1 MTPEQQARVH
11 IDELL
16 ISTGWSIQ
24 DMKAINLGDSL
35 GVAVREYPLQDGFA
49 DYLLFIDRVPVGVIE
64 AKPEGTTLS
73 GVSDQSE
80 RYRTSKLR
88 YLPHKTEP
96 LRFAY
101 ESTGVETYFRD
112 AKDIETRSRRVFT
125 FHTPETLQE
134 YLADDS
140 SLRNRLKQ
148 LPKFNTNGLRQCQIE
163 AITNLEES
171 LALNRERALIQ
182 MATGSGKTFT
192 AVSFSY
198 RFIKFA
204 KAKRIL
210 FLVDRNNL
218 GRQTKNEFNQYV
230 TPDDGRKFIELYNVQ
245 HLQSNTFDPVAK
257 VCISTIQRL
266 FSMLK
271 GEELDPSLEEHSN
284 FDGYAD
290 AESEKQV
297 TFNPKIP
304 IDTFDIIV
312 TDECHR
318 SIYNQWRQVLEYF
331 DAFIIGLT
339 ATPSKQTIGFFN
351 QNLVMEYNHERAVA
365 DGVNVGYDVYQIKTK
380 ITQEGSKID
389 SGFYIDKRNRQTRKV
404 KWEQLDQDFEYKS
417 NQLDRD
423 VVSPSQIRTIIK
435 TFKEKLFTEKLF
447 TEIFPNRTEVPKT
460 LVFAK
465 DDSHAEDIV
474 EMIKEVFG
482 KGNEFVKKITYRTTN
497 EKPEDLLASFRNSYF
512 PRIAVS
518 VDMIATGTDIRPLEC
533 LLFMR
538 DVRSRTYFEQML
550 GRGTRTISSTDL
562 MSVTPDAFVKTHFVA
577 IDAVGIFESVKI
589 DPRPTERKPTVPLDK
604 LLISIASGN
613 RDEDTLLTVAG
624 RLTRIERG
632 MDEVD
637 RREISQLTNGKSIQH
652 IISDLFNSVDPDK
665 KEEKAKELF
674 KVEEPSE
681 EQINKA
687 ADELA
692 KQAVIPFNNPKL
704 RDAIIDIKRKI
715 EQVIDNLSI
724 DQVLFAGGSGESKER
739 ALALVRSFK
748 EFIEKNKDEITALQ
762 IIYSKP
768 FSQRHI
774 TFEDI
779 KSLADAIRKPPYN
792 LTPELLWHAFEML
805 EKAKVKGAGTVKLLT
820 NIISLIRFTVGQADT
835 LEPFPEIVERK
846 FNSWL
851 TRQNDLGKGFTSEQ
865 EQWLNMIKEY
875 IAASLSVEMEDLDNP
890 PFFDRGGRVK
900 AYNLF
905 GDNLVPILTELNE
918 ELV

>member
-1 MTPEQQARVH
+1 MTPEQKARLN

-16 ISTGWSIQ
+16 ISAGWSIH
-24 DMKAINLGDSL
+24 DMKEINLGASL

-49 DYLLFIDRVPVGVIE
+49 DYLLFIDRTPVGVIE

-80 RYRTSKLR
+80 RYRTGKLR
-88 YLPHKTEP
+88 YLSNQTEP

-112 AKDIETRSRRVFT
+112 AKDIETRSRKVFT
-125 FHTPETLQE
+125 FHTPEILKE
-134 YLADDS
+134 CLDDDS

-148 LPKFNTNGLRQCQIE
+148 LPPLNTNGLRLCQIE

-171 LALNRERALIQ
+171 LADNRERALIQ

-198 RFIKFA
+198 RLIKFA

-218 GRQTKNEFNQYV
+218 ARQTKNEFNQYV
-230 TPDDGRKFIELYNVQ
+230 TPDDGRKFTELYNVQ

-271 GEELDPSLEEHSN
+271 GEELDPGLEEQSK

-290 AESEKQV
+290 AEPEKQV
-297 TFNPKIP
+297 IYNPKIP

-331 DAFIIGLT
+331 DAFLIGLT
-339 ATPSKQTIGFFN
+339 ATPSKQTAGFFN

-365 DGVNVGYDVYQIKTK
+365 DGVNVGFDVYQIKTK
-380 ITQEGSKID
+380 ITQSGSKIE
-389 SGFYIDKRNRQTRKV
+389 SGFFIDKRDRQTRKIS
-404 KWEQLDQDFEYKS
+404 WEQLDQDFEYKPT
-417 NQLDRD
+417 QLDRD
-423 VVSPSQIRTIIK
+423 VVSTSQIRTVIK
-435 TFKEKLFTEKLF
+435 TFKEKLFTE
-447 TEIFPNRTEVPKT
+447 IFPGRKEVPKT

-474 EMIKEVFG
+474 EMIKDVFG
-482 KGNEFVKKITYRTTN
+482 KGNDFVKKITYRTIN

-512 PRIAVS
+512 PRIVVS

-538 DVRSRTYFEQML
+538 DVKSRVYFEQML
-550 GRGTRTISSTDL
+550 VRGTRTISSTYL
-562 MSVTPDAFVKTHFVA
+562 MYVTSDAYVKTHFVA
-577 IDAVGIFESVKI
+577 VDAVGIFDSIKI
-589 DPRPTERKPTVPLDK
+589 DPRPTERKPTVPLEK

-613 RDEDTLLTVAG
+613 RDEDTILTVAG
-624 RLTRIERG
+624 RLSRLERG
-632 MDEVD
+632 MDDSD
-637 RREISQLTNGKSIQH
+637 RKQISQLTNGKSIQH
-652 IISDLFNSVDPDK
+652 IISDLFNSVNPDK
-665 KEEKAKELF
+665 KEEKAKELY
-674 KVEEPSE
+674 KVENPNE
-681 EQINKA
+681 EQIKKA

-692 KQAVIPFNNPKL
+692 KQAVIPFDNPKL
-704 RDAIIDIKRKI
+704 RNTIIDIKRKN
-715 EQVIDNLSI
+715 EQVIDKLSQDEI
-724 DQVLFAGGSGESKER
+724 LYAGGSVESKEK
-739 ALALVRSFK
+739 AQALVRSFK

-768 FSQRHI
+768 YSQRHI

-779 KSLADAIRKPPYN
+779 KTLAEAIHKPPYN
-792 LTPELLWHAFEML
+792 LTPELLWHAFEQL
-805 EKAKVKGAGTVKLLT
+805 EKSKVKGAGAFKLLT
-820 NIISLIRFTVGQADT
+820 NIISLIRFTVGQTET

-846 FNSWL
+846 FQSWL
-851 TRQNDLGKGFTSEQ
+851 TKQNDLGKGFTPEQ

-875 IAASLSVEMEDLDNP
+875 IAASLSIGIEAFDNP
-890 PFFDRGGRVK
+890 PFFDRGGRYK

-905 GDNLVPILTELNE
+905 GDRLEEVIKELNG

>member
-16 ISTGWSIQ
+16 ISAGWSIQ
-24 DMKAINLGDSL
+24 DMKTINLGASQ

-49 DYLLFIDRVPVGVIE
+49 DYLLFVDRVPVGVIE
-64 AKPEGTTLS
+64 AKQVGMTLS
-73 GVSDQSE
+73 GVADQTE
-80 RYRTSKLR
+80 RYRISKLR
-88 YLPHKTEP
+88 YLPHQTEP

-101 ESTGVETYFRD
+101 ESTGIETNFRD
-112 AKDIETRSRRVFT
+112 CKDIETRSRKVFT
-125 FHTPETLQE
+125 FHTPETLKE

-148 LPKFNTNGLRQCQIE
+148 LPALNTNGLRLCQIE
-163 AITNLEES
+163 AINNLEES

-198 RFIKFA
+198 RLIKFA

-230 TPDDGRKFIELYNVQ
+230 TPDDGRKFVELYNVQ

-271 GEELDPSLEEHSN
+271 GEELDPTLEEHSN

-290 AESEKQV
+290 AEPEKQV

-380 ITQEGSKID
+380 ITQEGSKIE
-389 SGFYIDKRNRQTRKV
+389 SGFYIDKRNRLTRKV
-404 KWEQLDQDFEYKS
+404 KWEQLDQDFEYQPT
-417 NQLDRD
+417 QLDRD

-435 TFKEKLFTEKLF
+435 TFKEKLF

-474 EMIKEVFG
+474 EIIKEVFG

-577 IDAVGIFESVKI
+577 VDAVGIFESVKI
-589 DPRPTERKPTVPLDK
+589 DTRPTERKPTVPLDK

-632 MDEVD
+632 MDEAD

-652 IISDLFNSVDPDK
+652 IISELFNSVDPDK

-674 KVEEPSE
+674 KVEEPTE

-687 ADELA
+687 AEELA
-692 KQAVIPFNNPKL
+692 KQAVIPFDNPKL
-704 RDAIIDIKRKI
+704 RNAIIDIKRKN

-724 DQVLFAGGSGESKER
+724 DQVLYAGGSGESKER
-739 ALALVRSFK
+739 AQALVRSFK
-748 EFIEKNKDEITALQ
+748 EFIEKNKDEITTLQ
-762 IIYSKP
+762 IIFSKP
-768 FSQRHI
+768 YSQRHI

-835 LEPFPEIVERK
+835 LEPFPEIVDRK
-846 FNSWL
+846 FHSWL

-875 IAASLSVEMEDLDNP
+875 IAASLSVEMDDLDNP